1 MPTERDPARAV
12 TLVASSARA
21 AGDSG
26 SAGSAGL
33 GRLAGPAASLA
44 DQAAVREGRLAPGR
58 LYSAYQVAAEL
69 GVSRSPVREA
79 LMRLAEAGMVEFE
92 RNRGFRIVIPGP
104 SDIAEVFQL
113 RLLLEVPAARRAAR
127 DVSPGLAAALT
138 AELDRLRT
146 AVGGDAATFMRHD
159 LQLHR
164 LILDGA
170 GNARLTAL
178 VANLRDTART
188 LGAST
193 VGRSRGLA
201 EIAAEHEPVVAAIV
215 AGDRAA
221 AGAAMAAHL
230 TRTGLLLVA
239 QAVSEQGGG
248 ASATELWDAARLD

>member
-1 MPTERDPARAV
+1 MLTERDPARAV
-12 TLVASSARA
+12 NPA
-21 AGDSG
+21 DSLG
-26 SAGSAGL
+26 GAGL
-33 GRLAGPAASLA
+33 GRLAAPPASLA
-44 DQAAVREGRLAPGR
+44 DQAVAAIRGAVREGRLAPGR

-138 AELDRLRT
+138 AELHRLRA
-146 AVGGDAATFMRHD
+146 AVDGDPAPFMRHD

-215 AGDRAA
+215 AGDPAA

-239 QAVSEQGGG
+239 QAVAEQAGG